1 MMVRKFFALII
12 ALMLGLA
19 FASAQQTVV
28 DPPKKIFVSPQEM
41 SALIIEG
48 QSPQYPLAAKK
59 KRIQGTVVLTATI
72 SKNGYP
78 QNIVAVS
85 GPEEL
90 RQVSIDAIS
99 AWRYKPYLL
108 HGLPVA
114 VDTQINVVFALGN
127 SKAPDPTYAKIHPP
141 ERWSLE
147 RAKKWYKQQPWIVGA
162 DYLPSDAIN
171 QLEMF
176 QAATWNPA
184 LNDRELG
191 LAESIGMNTMR
202 VFLQDQ
208 LWQQDPEGFKK
219 RLDEFLSIAAKHHI
233 RPILVLFD
241 SCWDPI
247 PHLGPQ
253 HAPIPGVHNSG
264 WVQSPGTNE
273 LANHAYE
280 PILEGY
286 VKGIVGAFANDP
298 RVLAWDIWNEPDSP
312 DENYGSA
319 ILPNH
324 VELVDA
330 LLPKVFGWARSVNP
344 TQPLTSGVWDG
355 NWSDPAKENATTK
368 IQLLES
374 DVISF
379 HNYETPDK
387 FEARIKELQPLGRPL
402 ICTEYMARGNGSTF
416 EGILPIAKKYH
427 VAAINWG
434 LVAGKMQTY
443 LPWDSWAHPYV
454 TTQPKVWHHDI
465 FHTDGTPYSQQEV
478 DFIRKITNR
487 KN

>member
-1 MMVRKFFALII
+1 MKLKTIFVII
-12 ALMLGLA
+12 AALALGLTV
-19 FASAQQTVV
+19 ASAQQTVI
-28 DPPKKIFVSPQEM
+28 DPPKKISISGQDM
-41 SALIIEG
+41 AALIIEK
-48 QSPQYPLAAKK
+48 QSPQYPPAAKK
-59 KRIQGTVVLTATI
+59 KRIQGTVIIRATI
-72 SKNGYP
+72 SKAGYP
-78 QNIVAVS
+78 QNITAVS

-90 RQVSIDAIS
+90 RQASIDAVS
-99 AWRYKPYLL
+99 AWRYKPYLFKGQPL
-108 HGLPVA
+108 A
-114 VDTQINVVFALGN
+114 VDTTINVVFSLGG
-127 SKAPDPTYAKIHPP
+127 SKDYTTSHTNISLP
-141 ERWSLE
+141 ERWSEE
-147 RAKKWYKQQPWIVGA
+147 RAKKWYKKQPWLVGA

-176 QAATWNPA
+176 QAATWNPT
-184 LNDRELG
+184 LNDRELALG
-191 LAESIGMNTMR
+191 ESIGMNTMR

-208 LWQQDPEGFKK
+208 LWQQDPDGFKQ
-219 RLDEFLSIAAKHHI
+219 RLDAFLTIASRHHI

-253 HAPIPGVHNSG
+253 HAPVPGVHNSG

-273 LANHAYE
+273 LANRSYE
-280 PILEGY
+280 PKLEAY

-312 DENYGSA
+312 DENYASA

-355 NWSDPAKENATTK
+355 NWSDPAKENTTTK

-379 HNYETPDK
+379 HNYSGPDN
-387 FEARIKELQPLGRPL
+387 FEARIKELQPLNRPI
-402 ICTEYMARGNGSTF
+402 ICTEYMARGFGSTF
-416 EGILPIAKKYH
+416 EAILPVAKKYK

-434 LVAGKMQTY
+434 LVAGKMQTW
-443 LPWDSWAHPYV
+443 LPWDSWEHPYT
-454 TTQPKVWHHDI
+454 TTQPPVWHHDI
-465 FHTDGTPYSQQEV
+465 FHTDGTPYRQSEV

-487 KN
+487 N